1 MDFNWMVDQFNSTSF
16 RYFKER
22 EMIFLQVTR
31 SAVEMAD
38 IFRAEGK
45 IYVVLTVLGII
56 FGGLLAYLIYL
67 DKKINRLEKRNKE

>member
-1 MDFNWMVDQFNSTSF
+1 
-16 RYFKER
+16 
-22 EMIFLQVTR
+22 MIFLQVTR

-67 DKKINRLEKRNKE
+67 DKKIKRLEKRNKE

>member
-1 MDFNWMVDQFNSTSF
+1 
-16 RYFKER
+16 
-22 EMIFLQVTR
+22 MIFLQVTR